1 MPNAVGGLFHAL
13 EGYDTGSFLGTC
25 FTYRDS
31 RVVVTAAHC
40 VGNLPQNE
48 IVVVW
53 SPGPV
58 VRRASAV
65 TKHPEADI
73 AVVTVPAPRDPLEC
87 FSRIIPYQ
95 TLGEDFYAVGFTEV
109 APPNAPRRPLARLYK
124 GHFQTFY
131 AYESFFGYR
140 YAAGEISIP
149 APGGLSGGPV
159 FLPRDQQT
167 VVAMVTENVNSAL
180 VLDSVEEV
188 SDDGKEYKALY
199 QSISRFGVVL
209 MLAPIAEWLG
219 AQVAQ
224 ITAAF

>member
-1 MPNAVGGLFHAL
+1 MPNATGGLFHAL
-13 EGYDTGSFLGTC
+13 SGHESGSFLGTC
-25 FTYRDS
+25 FAYRDS
-31 RVVVTAAHC
+31 RVLVTAAHC
-40 VGNLPQNE
+40 VGNLPQDE
-48 IVVVW
+48 IVAVW

-58 VRRASAV
+58 VRRATVV

-73 AVVTVPAPRDPLEC
+73 AVVSVPAAGDPIEV

-95 TLGEDFYAVGFTEV
+95 TLGEDFYSVGFTEV
-109 APPNAPRRPLARLYK
+109 APPNAPRHPMARLYK

-131 AYESFFGYR
+131 SYESFFGYR

-159 FLPRDQQT
+159 FLPPDQRT
-167 VVAMVTENVNSAL
+167 VIAMVTENVNSAL

-188 SDDGKEYKALY
+188 SEDGKEYKALY

-209 MLAPIAEWLG
+209 MLAPVAEWVD
-219 AQVAQ
+219 AQVSQ
-224 ITAAF
+224 IVAA